1 MKKSII
7 LFVMILSMVC
17 ISCRQNS
24 KAEKIS
30 QFVGKWQG
38 LKIVVD
44 SEECEALSDI
54 PLNALY
60 QIELCEDGSV
70 IFSETSGELIDN
82 DVTWN
87 WREIS
92 DNTEIELYNSDD
104 DTDVCTL
111 DSDGLL
117 CFSEEDIIIYLEKVS
132 EFAPYVEIPE
142 ETTENATHEYTDSD
156 PTAFIGEWQSI
167 KISVRNKKQYLITDY
182 SLEDIF
188 RLTINSDNT
197 AVVSGA
203 EISGS
208 ENPVNYTWGM
218 VSDTEIELFSDNGS
232 IILLSLD
239 NKGLLVYNNSDM
251 TVSLQ
256 KI

>member
-1 MKKSII
+1 MKKSVI
-7 LFVMILSMVC
+7 LLAVVLCMVC
-17 ISCRQNS
+17 ASCRQNS

-30 QFVGKWQG
+30 QFVGKWQW
-38 LKIVVD
+38 LKFVVD
-44 SEECEALSDI
+44 GEEFFDI
-54 PLNALY
+54 PMNAVY
-60 QIELCEDGSV
+60 QIELCENGSI
-70 IFSETSGELIDN
+70 IFRDTSSEIIDN
-82 DVTWN
+82 DITWN

-92 DNTEIELYNSDD
+92 DGTEVEFYSSDD

-117 CFSEEDIIIYLEKVS
+117 CFSEEDTILYLEKVS
-132 EFAPYVEIPE
+132 EFVPYVEIPE
-142 ETTENATHEYTDSD
+142 ETTENTTHEYTDSD
-156 PTAFIGEWQSI
+156 PTAFIGEWEST

-197 AVVSGA
+197 AVVSGI

-208 ENPVNYTWGM
+208 ENPVAYTYGM
-218 VSDTEIELFSDNGS
+218 VSDTEIELFSNNGS

-251 TVSLQ
+251 TVYL
-256 KI
+256 KKL

>member
-7 LFVMILSMVC
+7 LFAMVLSIVC
-17 ISCRQNS
+17 ASCRQNS

-38 LKIVVD
+38 LKIVAYG
-44 SEECEALSDI
+44 EECEELSDI
-54 PLNALY
+54 PLNTLY
-60 QIELCEDGSV
+60 QFELCENGSV
-70 IFSETSGELIDN
+70 IFSETSRELIDN

-92 DNTEIELYNSDD
+92 DGTEIELYNSDD

-117 CFSEEDIIIYLEKVS
+117 CFSEKDTILYLEKVS
-132 EFAPYVEIPE
+132 EFSPYVEIPE
-142 ETTENATHEYTDSD
+142 ETTESTTHEYTDSD
-156 PTAFIGEWQSI
+156 PTAFIGEWEST

-197 AVVSGA
+197 AVVSGI

-218 VSDTEIELFSDNGS
+218 VSDTEIELFSSNGS

-239 NKGLLVYNNSDM
+239 NKGLLVYDNSDM
-251 TVSLQ
+251 TVYL
-256 KI
+256 KKL